1 MKKYYFSF
9 IFLFLLGCTTV
20 IEDYIFDGKIDCPK
34 VTAPIGAEEKIIK
47 TSKGLDT
54 YIGFRGVKTTCLL
67 KGSVIKMDLKV
78 NVRVIRKQIEID
90 DDLPI
95 KISLVSINADKNI
108 YDRDDFNDDIFLK
121 KGSRI
126 IERTTNMSVDV
137 LEKGKVLL
145 GLKQDEL

>member
-1 MKKYYFSF
+1 M
-9 IFLFLLGCTTV
+9 
-20 IEDYIFDGKIDCPK
+20 
-34 VTAPIGAEEKIIK
+34 GAEEKILK
-47 TSKGLDT
+47 TSKGIDT
-54 YIGFRGVKTTCLL
+54 YIGFRGVKTSCLL

>member
-47 TSKGLDT
+47 TSKGIDT
-54 YIGFRGVKTTCLL
+54 YIGFRGVKTSCLL

-121 KGSRI
+121 K
-126 IERTTNMSVDV
+126 EVV
-137 LEKGKVLL
+137 L
-145 GLKQDEL
+145 